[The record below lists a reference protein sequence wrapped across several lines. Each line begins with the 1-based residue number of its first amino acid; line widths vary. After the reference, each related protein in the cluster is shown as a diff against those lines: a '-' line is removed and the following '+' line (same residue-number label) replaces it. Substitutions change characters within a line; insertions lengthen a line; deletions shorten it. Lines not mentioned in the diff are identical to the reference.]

1 VSGRSGAARTIGA
14 MRITVVRTGGVAGLR
29 REWTVVVEQQPDA
42 EAWTE
47 LIEHVLWEQ
56 PPAED
61 GRPDRYV
68 YLIRSSQYE
77 VRLGESALDGPW
89 RELVDRVRDA
99 GA

>member
-1 VSGRSGAARTIGA
+1 V
-14 MRITVVRTGGVAGLR
+14 
-29 REWTVVVEQQPDA
+29 P
-42 EAWTE
+42 
-47 LIEHVLWEQ
+47 WEQ

-99 GA
+99 GS